1 MYRLYNNNNMIL
13 ENEDLEVLRNYIKEN
28 NIEGELKIT
37 YVYEDEEEG
46 EIEETYVETLKCV
59 AISGNNDYIE
69 FGLVGANDEMLDTY
83 KVEIKGLEQLGMATL
98 YNKVNQVKDDL
109 KDLYYEHNGFI
120 PRNIVIDLINEKMN

>member
-37 YVYEDEEEG
+37 YVYEDEEVG
-46 EIEETYVETLKCV
+46 EIEENYIETLKCV

-69 FGLVGANDEMLDTY
+69 FGLIGINDEMLDTY
-83 KVEIKGLEQLGMATL
+83 KLDIKGLEQLGMATL
-98 YNKVNQVKDDL
+98 YNKVNQVKSDL
-109 KDLYYEHNGFI
+109 QDLYYEYNGFI
-120 PRNIVIDLINEKMN
+120 PKNVAIDLINEKMN